1 MTADPTNKTTGGQTG
16 DAEKAATV
24 LDMLRMHLGRDLVA
38 LGFLLVLGVF
48 VIAIS
53 FYAAATDVATAVGPV
68 TTLVGTLIGTVF
80 GAQIGSQGKAEAQAS
95 ADANAKRAQEAALL
109 VNPDQAGP
117 LLELWDGGAAGPTAS
132 GGATP

>member
-1 MTADPTNKTTGGQTG
+1 
-16 DAEKAATV
+16 
-24 LDMLRMHLGRDLVA
+24 MLRMHLGRDLVA

-109 VNPDQAGP
+109 VDPAQAGP
-117 LLELWDGGAAGPTAS
+117 LLELWDGGAGQAMS
-132 GGATP
+132 GGTQP